1 MLPLPSKSAPL
12 LEEEA
17 TENREDV
24 TIFRWAAHSFPGIV
38 RSQQHASEARCQ
50 PGIPPYPTWLRP

>member
-24 TIFRWAAHSFPGIV
+24 TIFRWAVHSFPGIL

-50 PGIPPYPTWLRP
+50 PGIPPYQTWLRS